1 MCCPVSC
8 YVTRELFAK
17 LTAEIRL
24 ANESLLYSQREKVQI
39 ELDKIVKR
47 IDEFSDYGELEMMRQ
62 YVDDVKSVQK
72 RIAEAEKLIDWIT
85 NVSAAASQSC

>member
-1 MCCPVSC
+1 M
-8 YVTRELFAK
+8 LK

-85 NVSAAASQSC
+85 NVSSSQRLKSASWLGQI

>member
-1 MCCPVSC
+1 M
-8 YVTRELFAK
+8 
-17 LTAEIRL
+17 
-24 ANESLLYSQREKVQI
+24 LYSQRDKVQI

-85 NVSAAASQSC
+85 NVS